1 MSFLRRSYGTLRVN
15 LGDDLT
21 LIAGDAISP
30 YSASATYQIDAST
43 GTYTATTVGSITQT
57 TRNRW
62 LNRGDGSVYYVRAT
76 LVSGDTPT
84 GTLNSWLK
92 TDTNRSWSISGS
104 GSGISFFGTIK
115 IEISNQSDGSIILDS
130 HQVTFDVTTGGG
142 G

>member
-15 LGDDLT
+15 LGNDLN
-21 LIAGDAISP
+21 LIAGDASSP

-43 GTYTATTVGSITQT
+43 GTYTTTTVGTITQT

-62 LNRGDGSVYYVRAT
+62 LNRGDGSIYYVRAT

-92 TDTNRSWSISGS
+92 TDTDRAWSISGS
-104 GSGISFFGTIK
+104 GSGISFYGIIN
-115 IEISNQSDGSIILDS
+115 IEISNKSDGSIILDS
-130 HQVTFDVTTGGG
+130 HQVIFDVTTSGTG
-142 G
+142 